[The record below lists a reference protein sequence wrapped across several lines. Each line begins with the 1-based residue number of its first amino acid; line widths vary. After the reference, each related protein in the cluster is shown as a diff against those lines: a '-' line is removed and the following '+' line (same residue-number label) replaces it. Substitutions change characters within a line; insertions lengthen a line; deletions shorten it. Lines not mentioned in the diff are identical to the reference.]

1 MIKHFKSDDSSQSL
15 LNEEAE
21 KATFKVL
28 NKLTENKNFFANDLN
43 IQELCYLL
51 VERIINIS
59 DIQNFYIQFIT
70 NIIRNKT
77 SEIETLLKSIVSKIF
92 HYSFKLNF

>member
-15 LNEEAE
+15 LNEETE

-51 VERIINIS
+51 VERIVLGIDPRRS
-59 DIQNFYIQFIT
+59 V
-70 NIIRNKT
+70 K
-77 SEIETLLKSIVSKIF
+77 KIDPSGSVTVF
-92 HYSFKLNF
+92 WS